1 MSNSTAFSQNY
12 LNHSVTKVQ
21 ASIIQATAH
30 PISRGDISNHA
41 LKVLAG
47 LHDAGYDSYLVGGCV
62 RDLMLGREP
71 KDFDVATN
79 ALPEEVRRVF
89 KNCRLIGR
97 RFRLAHVYFGR
108 EIIEVATYRAPPGKA
123 DSSDKAAKTGNTK
136 DSEVHLADDSGR
148 ILRDNVYGTLEEDA
162 VRRDFTINA
171 LYYNYAN
178 DEISDFVGGFD
189 DLKNGLIKIIGDPET
204 RYREDPVRMLRAIR
218 FASKLGLKIDQKS
231 EAPIKELSVLLADVP
246 AARKFE
252 EVLKLFHGGAA
263 LNTFEALRHA
273 DLFQYLFPQ
282 AELCLSREV
291 GHFPAVLIPL
301 ALRNTDN
308 RIQEGKPV
316 TPAFLL
322 AVMLWGSA
330 LEEAERLVA
339 KGANHQDALRS
350 AASHVLRKQSQH
362 TSIPK
367 RFTGMMREMWMMQSR
382 FAFRN
387 GQRAF
392 RLMEHQR
399 FRAAYD
405 FLCLRSESGEI
416 DDELCKWW
424 TLFQEVDMDERK
436 EMIDT
441 LPPGPGKRRNRKK
454 RPSSKEKNFNV

>member
-1 MSNSTAFSQNY
+1 MKRIQPSNIPP
-12 LNHSVTKVQ
+12 SV
-21 ASIIQATAH
+21 H
-30 PISRGDISNHA
+30 HISRGDISENA

-71 KDFDVATN
+71 KDFDIATN

-89 KNCRLIGR
+89 RNSRLIGR

-108 EIIEVATYRAPPGKA
+108 EIIEVATYRAPPGKTEHA
-123 DSSDKAAKTGNTK
+123 SENEAHTDS
-136 DSEVHLADDSGR
+136 DSGR

-171 LYYNYAN
+171 LYYNYA
-178 DEISDFVGGFD
+178 DDSVSDFVGGVG
-189 DLKNGLIKIIGDPET
+189 DLNNGLIKIIGDPET

-218 FASKLGLKIDQKS
+218 FSSKLGLTIDKES
-231 EAPIKELSVLLADVP
+231 EAPIKSLSKLLADVP

-263 LNTFEALRHA
+263 LSTFEALRHA
-273 DLFQYLFPQ
+273 DLFQYLFPLTD
-282 AELCLSREV
+282 ANLEKEEN
-291 GHFPAVLIPL
+291 HFPAVLIPI

-308 RIQEGKPV
+308 RIREGKPV

-330 LEEAERLVA
+330 HEESERLIA
-339 KGANHQDALRS
+339 KGLSPADALRS
-350 AASHVLRKQSQH
+350 AASYVLRAQAQH

-367 RFTGMMREMWMMQSR
+367 RFTAMMREIWMLQSR

-387 GQRAF
+387 GKRAF
-392 RLMEHQR
+392 RLIQHQR

-416 DDELCKWW
+416 EDDLCQWW
-424 TLFQEVDMDERK
+424 TLFQEVGSNERK
-436 EMIDT
+436 QMVEAV
-441 LPPGPGKRRNRKK
+441 PPVPGRRKK
-454 RPSSKEKNFNV
+454 RKRKKPNTSNE

>member
-1 MSNSTAFSQNY
+1 
-12 LNHSVTKVQ
+12 VIKVQ
-21 ASIIQATAH
+21 LNNIPPSVHHIA
-30 PISRGDISNHA
+30 RGDISQNA
-41 LKVLAG
+41 LTVLAG
-47 LHDAGYDSYLVGGCV
+47 LHAAGYDSYLVGGCV

-79 ALPEEVRRVF
+79 ALPDEVRQVF

-108 EIIEVATYRAPPGKA
+108 DIIEVATYRAPPGKA
-123 DSSDKAAKTGNTK
+123 ETTSENEAHTDS
-136 DSEVHLADDSGR
+136 DSGR

-162 VRRDFTINA
+162 VRRDFTVNA
-171 LYYNYAN
+171 LYYNYA
-178 DEISDFVGGFD
+178 DDSVSDFVGGVE
-189 DLKNGLIKIIGDPET
+189 DLNNGLIKIIGDPET

-218 FASKLGLKIDQKS
+218 FASKLGLKIDKES
-231 EAPIKELSVLLADVP
+231 EAPIVDLSQLLADVP

-273 DLFQYLFPQ
+273 NLFQYLFPLTE
-282 AELCLSREV
+282 ANLAKEENL
-291 GHFPAVLIPL
+291 FPAILIPI

-330 LEEAERLVA
+330 HEETDRLVN
-339 KGANHQDALRS
+339 KGMSYADALRS
-350 AASHVLRKQSQH
+350 ASSHVLRNQAQH

-367 RFTGMMREMWMMQSR
+367 RFTAMMREIWSLQSR

-387 GQRAF
+387 GKRAY
-392 RLMEHQR
+392 RLIQHQR

-416 DDELCKWW
+416 DNELCQWW
-424 TLFQEVDMDERK
+424 TLFQEVGSNERK
-436 EMIDT
+436 AMIDAV
-441 LPPGPGKRRNRKK
+441 PPMPGKKRKRKK
-454 RPSSKEKNFNV
+454 RKRPNQNPDNE